1 MLTASPRAFAQ
12 ASEADRATARSLAR
26 EGHDALLKKD
36 YALAEDRFRRA
47 DQLVHA
53 PSLVVDHARA
63 LVGLGRLVEAH
74 ERYAL
79 VLWYPGEHLLT
90 MPGPVVVKRDGS
102 SDTLPPSSVRVRV
115 TSVLPAG
122 AQRVTLPP
130 RPARAPVSLAD
141 RSLLPLAAILLLIVL
156 LWGVIAW
163 LWRRR
168 GPLPSIPSS
177 GPAVQKFHD
186 PETLHRWTAAGEH
199 RVALDGW
206 GWILARRLAE
216 SRDLE
221 ETGRI
226 QKVLDEIADSVF
238 SPRGPDYF
246 AALCRRA
253 EEAATG

>member
-1 MLTASPRAFAQ
+1 MSAL
-12 ASEADRATARSLAR
+12 
-26 EGHDALLKKD
+26 ALLLLLQGGTVTVGD
-36 YALAEDRFRRA
+36 TVWIERAVASVGSSVLRPQVWTVGSVGQQLGPAEVRVGA
-47 DQLVHA
+47 GGA
-53 PSLVVDHARA
+53 VV
-63 LVGLGRLVEAH
+63 
-74 ERYAL
+74 RYAL

-130 RPARAPVSLAD
+130 KPARSPVSLAE
-141 RSLLPLAAILLLIVL
+141 RSLLPLAAILLLLAL
-156 LWGVIAW
+156 LWGAVAW

-168 GPLPSIPSS
+168 GALPP
-177 GPAVQKFHD
+177 GPPPKPAAQIFHD
-186 PETLHRWTAAGEH
+186 PATLHRWAEAGEH

-206 GWILARRLAE
+206 GWILARRMHQ
-216 SRDLE
+216 SSDLE

-226 QKVLDEIADSVF
+226 QKVLDEIADSVY
-238 SPRGPDYF
+238 SPRAPRYF
-246 AALCRRA
+246 AELCRRA

>member
-1 MLTASPRAFAQ
+1 MSVL
-12 ASEADRATARSLAR
+12 
-26 EGHDALLKKD
+26 ALLLMLQAGSVTVGD
-36 YALAEDRFRRA
+36 TVWIERAVGSVGGSVLRPQVWTVGTVGQQLGPAEVRVGA
-47 DQLVHA
+47 TGT
-53 PSLVVDHARA
+53 VV
-63 LVGLGRLVEAH
+63 
-74 ERYAL
+74 RYAL

-141 RSLLPLAAILLLIVL
+141 RSLLPLAAILLGIAVL
-156 LWGVIAW
+156 WSAAAW

-168 GPLPSIPSS
+168 GPLPSLPSS
-177 GPAVQKFHD
+177 RPAGQVFHH
-186 PETLHRWTAAGEH
+186 PETLSRWAAAGEH

-226 QKVLDEIADSVF
+226 QQVLDEIADSVF
-238 SPRGPDYF
+238 SPKGPGYF
-246 AALCRRA
+246 AELCRRA

>member
-1 MLTASPRAFAQ
+1 MSVPVLLLLLQGGTVTVGDTVWIERAVPSVGSSVLRPQ
-12 ASEADRATARSLAR
+12 VWNVGTVGQQL
-26 EGHDALLKKD
+26 GP
-36 YALAEDRFRRA
+36 AEVRVGA
-47 DQLVHA
+47 GGA
-53 PSLVVDHARA
+53 VV
-63 LVGLGRLVEAH
+63 
-74 ERYAL
+74 RYAL

-130 RPARAPVSLAD
+130 KPARTPVSLAE
-141 RSLLPLAAILLLIVL
+141 RSLLPLAAILLLITL

-168 GPLPSIPSS
+168 GALPPLPP
-177 GPAVQKFHD
+177 PKPTAQVFHD
-186 PETLHRWTAAGEH
+186 PQTLSRWAAAGEH

-206 GWILARRLAE
+206 GWVLARRMHQ
-216 SRDLE
+216 STDLE

-226 QKVLDEIADSVF
+226 QKVLDEIADSVY
-238 SPRGPDYF
+238 SPRAPGYF
-246 AALCRRA
+246 AELCRRA

>member
-1 MLTASPRAFAQ
+1 MSVA
-12 ASEADRATARSLAR
+12 
-26 EGHDALLKKD
+26 ALLVLLQGTVTVGD
-36 YALAEDRFRRA
+36 TVWIERAVSSVGSSVLRPQVWTVGSIGQQLGPAEVRIGA
-47 DQLVHA
+47 DGA
-53 PSLVVDHARA
+53 VV
-63 LVGLGRLVEAH
+63 
-74 ERYAL
+74 RYAL

-122 AQRVTLPP
+122 APRVTLPP
-130 RPARAPVSLAD
+130 KPARTPVSLAE
-141 RSLLPLAAILLLIVL
+141 RSLLPLAAILLVIAL

-168 GPLPSIPSS
+168 GALPPV
-177 GPAVQKFHD
+177 PPPKPTAQVFHD
-186 PETLHRWTAAGEH
+186 PETLSRWAAAGEH

-206 GWILARRLAE
+206 GWILARRMHQ
-216 SRDLE
+216 SSDLGE
-221 ETGRI
+221 IGRI
-226 QKVLDEIADSVF
+226 QKVVDEIADSVF

>member
-1 MLTASPRAFAQ
+1 MSVAVLLLLLQGGTVTVGDTVWIERAVASVGSSVLRPQVWNVGSVGRQ
-12 ASEADRATARSLAR
+12 L
-26 EGHDALLKKD
+26 GP
-36 YALAEDRFRRA
+36 AEVRVGA
-47 DQLVHA
+47 A
-53 PSLVVDHARA
+53 GAVV
-63 LVGLGRLVEAH
+63 
-74 ERYAL
+74 RYAL

-115 TSVLPAG
+115 ASVLPAG

-130 RPARAPVSLAD
+130 KPARTPVSLAE
-141 RSLLPLAAILLLIVL
+141 RSLLPLAAILVLIAL

-168 GPLPSIPSS
+168 GALPPLPPPK
-177 GPAVQKFHD
+177 PAAQVFHN
-186 PETLHRWTAAGEH
+186 PETLSRWAAAGEH

-206 GWILARRLAE
+206 GWVLARRLHQ
-216 SRDLE
+216 SSDLE

-226 QKVLDEIADSVF
+226 QKVLDEIADSVY
-238 SPRGPDYF
+238 SPRAPGYF
-246 AALCRRA
+246 AELCRRA

>member
-1 MLTASPRAFAQ
+1 MSTV
-12 ASEADRATARSLAR
+12 
-26 EGHDALLKKD
+26 ALLWLLQAGTVTVGD
-36 YALAEDRFRRA
+36 TVWIERAVGSVGSSVLRPQVWTVGTVGQQLGPAEVRIGA
-47 DQLVHA
+47 AGAVI
-53 PSLVVDHARA
+53 
-63 LVGLGRLVEAH
+63 
-74 ERYAL
+74 RYAL

-130 RPARAPVSLAD
+130 KPARTPVSLAE
-141 RSLLPLAAILLLIVL
+141 RSLLPLAAILLGMAV
-156 LWGVIAW
+156 LWGAAAW

-177 GPAVQKFHD
+177 RPTVQVFHN
-186 PETLHRWTAAGEH
+186 PETLSRWAAAGEH

-206 GWILARRLAE
+206 GWILARRMHQ
-216 SRDLE
+216 SSDLE

-226 QKVLDEIADSVF
+226 QKVLDEIADSVY

-253 EEAATG
+253 EEAASG

>member
-1 MLTASPRAFAQ
+1 MSTA
-12 ASEADRATARSLAR
+12 
-26 EGHDALLKKD
+26 ALLWLLQAGTVTVGD
-36 YALAEDRFRRA
+36 TVWIERAVGSVGSSVLRPQVWTVGTVGQQLGPAEVRIGA
-47 DQLVHA
+47 AGAVI
-53 PSLVVDHARA
+53 
-63 LVGLGRLVEAH
+63 
-74 ERYAL
+74 RYAL

-130 RPARAPVSLAD
+130 KPARTPVSLAE
-141 RSLLPLAAILLLIVL
+141 RSLLPLAAILLGMAV
-156 LWGVIAW
+156 LWGAAAW

-177 GPAVQKFHD
+177 RPTVQVFHN
-186 PETLHRWTAAGEH
+186 PETLSRWAAAGEH

-206 GWILARRLAE
+206 GWILARRMHQ
-216 SRDLE
+216 SSDLE

-226 QKVLDEIADSVF
+226 QKVLDEIADSVY

-253 EEAATG
+253 EEAASG

>member
-1 MLTASPRAFAQ
+1 MSAAVLLLLLQAGAVTVGDTVWIERAVGPVGSSVLRPQ
-12 ASEADRATARSLAR
+12 VWNVGTV
-26 EGHDALLKKD
+26 GQ
-36 YALAEDRFRRA
+36 
-47 DQLVHA
+47 QLGPPDVRIGA
-53 PSLVVDHARA
+53 GGTVI
-63 LVGLGRLVEAH
+63 
-74 ERYAL
+74 RYAL

-102 SDTLPPSSVRVRV
+102 SDTLPP
-115 TSVLPAG
+115 
-122 AQRVTLPP
+122 

-141 RSLLPLAAILLLIVL
+141 RSLLPLAAIVLVIGL

-168 GPLPSIPSS
+168 GPLPSYRPATVPTPPS
-177 GPAVQKFHD
+177 AQVFHH
-186 PETLHRWTAAGEH
+186 PETLSRWAAAGEH

>member
-1 MLTASPRAFAQ
+1 MSTA
-12 ASEADRATARSLAR
+12 
-26 EGHDALLKKD
+26 ALLWLLQAGTVTVGD
-36 YALAEDRFRRA
+36 TVWIERAVGSVGSSVLRPQVWTVGTVGQQLGPAEVRIGA
-47 DQLVHA
+47 AGAVI
-53 PSLVVDHARA
+53 
-63 LVGLGRLVEAH
+63 
-74 ERYAL
+74 RYAL

-130 RPARAPVSLAD
+130 KPARTPVSLAE
-141 RSLLPLAAILLLIVL
+141 RSLLPLAAILLGMAV
-156 LWGVIAW
+156 LWGAAAW

-177 GPAVQKFHD
+177 RPTVQVFHN
-186 PETLHRWTAAGEH
+186 PETLRRWAAAGEH

-206 GWILARRLAE
+206 GWILARRMHQ
-216 SRDLE
+216 SSDLE

-226 QKVLDEIADSVF
+226 QKVLDEIADSVY

-253 EEAATG
+253 EEAASG

>member
-1 MLTASPRAFAQ
+1 MSAVVLLLLLQAGAVTVGDTVWIERAVGPVGSSVLRPQ
-12 ASEADRATARSLAR
+12 VWNVGTV
-26 EGHDALLKKD
+26 GQ
-36 YALAEDRFRRA
+36 
-47 DQLVHA
+47 QLGPPDVRIGA
-53 PSLVVDHARA
+53 GGTVV
-63 LVGLGRLVEAH
+63 
-74 ERYAL
+74 RYAL

>member
-1 MLTASPRAFAQ
+1 MSPAVLLLLLQAGAVTVGDTVWIERAVGPVGSSVLRPQ
-12 ASEADRATARSLAR
+12 VWNVGTVGQQL
-26 EGHDALLKKD
+26 GP
-36 YALAEDRFRRA
+36 AELRIGA
-47 DQLVHA
+47 GGT
-53 PSLVVDHARA
+53 VV
-63 LVGLGRLVEAH
+63 
-74 ERYAL
+74 RYAL

-163 LWRRR
+163 MWRRR
-168 GPLPSIPSS
+168 GPLPSRASS
-177 GPAVQKFHD
+177 RPAVQKFHD
-186 PETLHRWTAAGEH
+186 PETLHRWAAAGEH

-238 SPRGPDYF
+238 SPKGPDYF

>member
-1 MLTASPRAFAQ
+1 MSAVVLLLLLQAGTVTVGDTVWIERAVGPVGSSVLRPQ
-12 ASEADRATARSLAR
+12 VWNVGTVGQQL
-26 EGHDALLKKD
+26 GP
-36 YALAEDRFRRA
+36 AEVRIGA
-47 DQLVHA
+47 GGT
-53 PSLVVDHARA
+53 VV
-63 LVGLGRLVEAH
+63 
-74 ERYAL
+74 RYAL

-102 SDTLPPSSVRVRV
+102 SDTLPPSTVRVRV

-130 RPARAPVSLAD
+130 KPARTPVSLAE
-141 RSLLPLAAILLLIVL
+141 RSLLPLAAIVLVIAL
-156 LWGVIAW
+156 LWGAVAW

-168 GPLPSIPSS
+168 GPLPSLPPSR
-177 GPAVQKFHD
+177 PAVQNFHD
-186 PETLHRWTAAGEH
+186 PQTLSRWAAAGEH

-226 QKVLDEIADSVF
+226 QRVLDEIADSVF
-238 SPRGPDYF
+238 SPRGPGYF
-246 AALCRRA
+246 AELCRRA
-253 EEAATG
+253 EEAATP

>member
-1 MLTASPRAFAQ
+1 MSVAVLLLLLQGGTVTVGDTVWIERAVAPVGSSVLRPQVWNVGTVGQQLGPAEVRVGASGA
-12 ASEADRATARSLAR
+12 
-26 EGHDALLKKD
+26 
-36 YALAEDRFRRA
+36 
-47 DQLVHA
+47 
-53 PSLVVDHARA
+53 VV
-63 LVGLGRLVEAH
+63 
-74 ERYAL
+74 RYAL

-130 RPARAPVSLAD
+130 KPARTPVSLAE
-141 RSLLPLAAILLLIVL
+141 RSLLPLAAILLVITL
-156 LWGVIAW
+156 LWGVAAW

-168 GPLPSIPSS
+168 GALP
-177 GPAVQKFHD
+177 PAPAPKPTAQVFHD
-186 PETLHRWTAAGEH
+186 PQTLSRWAAAGEH

-206 GWILARRLAE
+206 GWVLARRMHQ
-216 SRDLE
+216 SSDLD

-226 QKVLDEIADSVF
+226 QKVLDEIADSVY
-238 SPRGPDYF
+238 SPRTPGYF
-246 AALCRRA
+246 AELCRRA

>member
-1 MLTASPRAFAQ
+1 MSAVVLLLLLQAGAVTVGDTVWIERAVGPVGSSVLRPQ
-12 ASEADRATARSLAR
+12 VWNVGTV
-26 EGHDALLKKD
+26 GQ
-36 YALAEDRFRRA
+36 
-47 DQLVHA
+47 QLGPPDVRIGA
-53 PSLVVDHARA
+53 GGTVI
-63 LVGLGRLVEAH
+63 
-74 ERYAL
+74 RYAL

-130 RPARAPVSLAD
+130 KPARTPVSLAE
-141 RSLLPLAAILLLIVL
+141 RSLLPLAAILLLITL

-168 GPLPSIPSS
+168 GALPPLPP
-177 GPAVQKFHD
+177 PKPTAQVFHD
-186 PETLHRWTAAGEH
+186 PQTLSRWAAAGEH

-206 GWILARRLAE
+206 GWVLARRMHQ
-216 SRDLE
+216 STDLE

-226 QKVLDEIADSVF
+226 QKVLDEIADSVY
-238 SPRGPDYF
+238 SPRAPGYF
-246 AALCRRA
+246 AELCRRA
-253 EEAATG
+253 EEAATA

>member
-1 MLTASPRAFAQ
+1 MSVV
-12 ASEADRATARSLAR
+12 
-26 EGHDALLKKD
+26 ALLLLLQAGSVTVGD
-36 YALAEDRFRRA
+36 TVWIERAVGSVGGSVLRPQVWTVGTVGQQLGPAEVRIGA
-47 DQLVHA
+47 DGA
-53 PSLVVDHARA
+53 VV
-63 LVGLGRLVEAH
+63 
-74 ERYAL
+74 RYAL

-122 AQRVTLPP
+122 AQRITLPP
-130 RPARAPVSLAD
+130 RPARTPVSLAE
-141 RSLLPLAAILLLIVL
+141 RSLLPLAAIVLVIGL
-156 LWGVIAW
+156 LWGAVAW

-177 GPAVQKFHD
+177 RPAGHDFHH
-186 PETLHRWTAAGEH
+186 PETLSRWAAAGEH

-238 SPRGPDYF
+238 SPRGPGYF
-246 AALCRRA
+246 AELCRRA
-253 EEAATG
+253 EETATG

>member
-1 MLTASPRAFAQ
+1 M
-12 ASEADRATARSLAR
+12 SLAP
-26 EGHDALLKKD
+26 LLLLVQAGSVTVGD
-36 YALAEDRFRRA
+36 TVWIERAVGSVGSSVLRPQVWTVGTVGQQLGPAEVRVGA
-47 DQLVHA
+47 TGT
-53 PSLVVDHARA
+53 VV
-63 LVGLGRLVEAH
+63 
-74 ERYAL
+74 RYAL

-122 AQRVTLPP
+122 AQRVALPP
-130 RPARAPVSLAD
+130 KPARTPVSLAE
-141 RSLLPLAAILLLIVL
+141 RSLLPLVVIVAGITVI
-156 LWGVIAW
+156 WGLVAW

-177 GPAVQKFHD
+177 RPTVQVFHD
-186 PETLHRWTAAGEH
+186 PETLSRWAAAGEH

-206 GWILARRLAE
+206 GWILVRRMHQ

-226 QKVLDEIADSVF
+226 QKVVDEIADSVF
-238 SPRGPDYF
+238 SPRGPAYF
-246 AALCRRA
+246 AELCRRA
-253 EEAATG
+253 EEAATA

>member
-1 MLTASPRAFAQ
+1 MSAVVLLLLLQAGAVTVGDTVWIERAVGPVGSSVLRPQ
-12 ASEADRATARSLAR
+12 VWNVGTV
-26 EGHDALLKKD
+26 GQ
-36 YALAEDRFRRA
+36 
-47 DQLVHA
+47 QLGPPDVRIGA
-53 PSLVVDHARA
+53 GGTVI
-63 LVGLGRLVEAH
+63 
-74 ERYAL
+74 RYAL

-130 RPARAPVSLAD
+130 RPARPPVSLAD
-141 RSLLPLAAILLLIVL
+141 RSLLPLAAILLLIAL
-156 LWGVIAW
+156 LWGAVAW

-168 GPLPSIPSS
+168 GPLPSYRPATVPTPPS
-177 GPAVQKFHD
+177 AQVFHH
-186 PETLHRWTAAGEH
+186 PETLSRWAAAGEH

>member
-1 MLTASPRAFAQ
+1 MSAA
-12 ASEADRATARSLAR
+12 
-26 EGHDALLKKD
+26 ALLLLLQAGAVTVGD
-36 YALAEDRFRRA
+36 TVWIERAVGPVGSSVLRPQVWTVGTVGQQLGPAEVRVGA
-47 DQLVHA
+47 TGT
-53 PSLVVDHARA
+53 VV
-63 LVGLGRLVEAH
+63 
-74 ERYAL
+74 RYAL

-141 RSLLPLAAILLLIVL
+141 RSLLPLAAILLGIAVL
-156 LWGVIAW
+156 WSAAAW

-168 GPLPSIPSS
+168 GPLPSLPSS
-177 GPAVQKFHD
+177 RPAGQVFHH
-186 PETLHRWTAAGEH
+186 PETLSRWAAAGEH

-226 QKVLDEIADSVF
+226 QKVLDEISDSVF
-238 SPRGPDYF
+238 SPKGPGYF
-246 AALCRRA
+246 AELCRRA